1 MAMRTLMLGAALL
14 ALAACGDG
22 KTPKEEPK
30 ELPTVVEPTP
40 SAPFPALTGIFSAT
54 SSTAMGM
61 TGDLSVIA
69 ERVTLAKGEQ
79 FETAPATEVSATT
92 RLSATGAS
100 FAETAVGPTGLTV
113 ELRKV
118 TAASVA
124 EGEKPQKVCGA
135 APVTYVAF
143 AYDAAHA
150 TVVMLP
156 FSGDEAPGDTA
167 TKSTLCGTFTYNG

>member
-1 MAMRTLMLGAALL
+1 MRRFLLLTAVTL

-22 KTPKEEPK
+22 KTKKEEPK
-30 ELPTVVEPTP
+30 EPPTVTEPTP
-40 SAPFPALTGIFSAT
+40 APFPALTGIFSAT
-54 SSTAMGM
+54 STTAMGM

-79 FETAPATEVSATT
+79 FETEPATEVSATT
-92 RLSATGAS
+92 RISATGGS

-143 AYDAAHA
+143 AYDANHTA
-150 TVVMLP
+150 VVMMP